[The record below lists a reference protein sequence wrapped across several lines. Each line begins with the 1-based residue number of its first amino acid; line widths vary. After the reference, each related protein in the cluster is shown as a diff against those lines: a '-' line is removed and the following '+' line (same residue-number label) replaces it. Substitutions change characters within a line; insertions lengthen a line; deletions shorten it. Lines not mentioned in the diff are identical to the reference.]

1 MCDFLLVGE
10 LIGIYRLKIDA
21 TIAKVATGNKGK
33 FYYTVIPEFISKCTY
48 LVTFVED
55 RRKPILYTISKYYS
69 AYKSDYNVSVVLN
82 NYSETKVQFYY
93 DSIGNFIIA
102 SEHQTRS
109 ASISIKLLIGDT
121 KASIE
126 KITPSESDLIEIPIS

>member
-1 MCDFLLVGE
+1 MGG
-10 LIGIYRLKIDA
+10 LIGIDRLKIDA
-21 TIAKVATGNKGK
+21 TIAEVATGNAGK
-33 FYYTVIPEFISKCTY
+33 FYYTIIPESISKCTY

-102 SEHQTRS
+102 TKPQTRS